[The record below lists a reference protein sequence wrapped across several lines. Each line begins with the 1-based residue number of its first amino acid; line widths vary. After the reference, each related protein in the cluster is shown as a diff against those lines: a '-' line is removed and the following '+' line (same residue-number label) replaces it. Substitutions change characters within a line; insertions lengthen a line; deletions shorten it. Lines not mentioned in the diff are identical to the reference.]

1 MQAFPWL
8 ERALRRQG
16 LYGSD
21 ASGDAASLSESPYA
35 QPISVDG
42 QTSERA
48 LREIVGFIWNNM
60 LASPLG
66 MLFPY
71 VPADATVAVQR
82 PDPSL
87 FDTEPTDELLLF
99 DDASETT
106 VDELVDVARLLDRP
120 LDVILFSL
128 AQHNANSALL
138 AFRPS
143 VGSDHDNTI
152 VPGLDREVE
161 TTSTSRVRNAFD
173 IDAEIDKDR
182 LDEGINPAFDIIEE
196 FIYEFDERDWRILV
210 ARRLTKPAVT
220 LDAVGAEFNLTR
232 ERIRQLEAIINRTIA
247 DWFAN
252 EPTIQEHSRR
262 IIGYTKRLA
271 RLADVL
277 KRFPSLT
284 EPIDDTELPTWFV
297 FDEFDDGFESDGV
310 WVAVPSLASI
320 REQIREF
327 FEENSLDPGYMKR
340 EDFLRAV
347 SDDGEE
353 AERLL
358 EFAFQS
364 GYIRLSD
371 LVLAP
376 YATALQNQAACV
388 LDARGV
394 AMSVEEIYETL
405 DTDRSIRSLSNA
417 LATDARFVR
426 SGISAWSLAS
436 WGANEYVSIS
446 EEIRK
451 ILDEHGEASL
461 EYVTDQ
467 ISTQFGVARTSVA
480 AYAGA
485 HPYEIVNGFVRLTSG
500 PAEANVRPLHKVRR
514 VYRLPDGGVAF
525 RLTATRDHLRGS
537 GSVIPKHVA
546 TLRGIAPGSS
556 EILVTNAGQQVRI
569 AWTQPQPTLSTVRAM
584 LQEIGVGVGEDFVV
598 ELRGGLALFS
608 RVGPAS
614 GDPLADIRT
623 LIGRSLEPGLT
634 LRDLSEAVDLELLTW
649 DQARAVF
656 ENRREPEV
664 AILIGDVG
672 RGGAEFLATTDV
684 AVEVSR
690 YEFSVLDP
698 EPEALTFA
706 CVAASLEEAEGKARK
721 AGFSSVL
728 LLEVRPLQNEELSA
742 YARREI
748 IENPFLG
755 PAWLP
760 LVEALADSV
769 SELRVGQFW
778 ALNVMHPLY
787 QMDAS
792 EAPYIQAIQE
802 ADGSLVAELGSPQLL
817 ETLDGHALS
826 MLELMGWEP
835 PTIEDPI
842 NYRRIFEP
850 GWNIRHVAYVAL
862 QTLVVGFGIDTRA
875 LFVPDGEA
883 ADGFDKPRRL
893 DRLSQEDGRMGFGEA
908 YGLKGLHVLWSDPA
922 EA

>member
-1 MQAFPWL
+1 M
-8 ERALRRQG
+8 
-16 LYGSD
+16 
-21 ASGDAASLSESPYA
+21 
-35 QPISVDG
+35 
-42 QTSERA
+42 
-48 LREIVGFIWNNM
+48 
-60 LASPLG
+60 ASPLG
-66 MLFPY
+66 LLFPF
-71 VPADATVAVQR
+71 VPASTIVALQR
-82 PDPSL
+82 PDPTL
-87 FDTEPTDELLLF
+87 FDPEPTDEILLF
-99 DDASETT
+99 DDASEST
-106 VDELVDVARLLDRP
+106 VDELIDVASLLDRP
-120 LDVILFSL
+120 LDVILFTL
-128 AQHNANSALL
+128 AQHNATNAVF
-138 AFRPS
+138 AFPPG
-143 VGSDHDNTI
+143 VESDHDGTI
-152 VPGLDREVE
+152 AQGTDLDAEKP
-161 TTSTSRVRNAFD
+161 STGRSRNAFD

-182 LDEGINPAFDIIEE
+182 LDEGINPAFDIIED

-220 LDAVGAEFNLTR
+220 LDAVGAELNLTR

-252 EPTIQEHSRR
+252 EPTMQEHSRR
-262 IIGYTKRLA
+262 IIGYTKSLA
-271 RLADVL
+271 RLTDVL
-277 KRFPSLT
+277 DRFPSLT
-284 EPIDDTELPTWFV
+284 EPIDDTEMPTWFV
-297 FDEFDDGFESDGV
+297 FDEFDDGFESDGI
-310 WVAVPSLASI
+310 WVAVPSLVSI
-320 REQIREF
+320 REKIREF

-340 EDFLRAV
+340 EEFLRAV

-358 EFAFQS
+358 EFAFQN
-364 GYIRLSD
+364 GYISLSD

-388 LDARGV
+388 LDARGL
-394 AMSVEEIYETL
+394 ALSVDEIYETL
-405 DTDRSIRSLSNA
+405 NTDRSIRSLSNS

-461 EYVTDQ
+461 EYVTEQ
-467 ISTQFGVARTSVA
+467 LSTRFGVARTSVS
-480 AYAGA
+480 AYASA
-485 HPYEIVNGFVRLTSG
+485 HPYEIVNGFVRFASG
-500 PAEANVRPLHKVRR
+500 PTHGNMRPLHKIRR

-546 TLRGIAPGSS
+546 ALRGIAPGSF
-556 EILVTNAGQQVRI
+556 EIFVTNAGQQVRI

-614 GDPLADIRT
+614 GDPLTDIRT
-623 LIGRSLEPGLT
+623 MIGRSLEPGLT

-664 AILIGDVG
+664 ASLLGDIE
-672 RGGAEFLATTDV
+672 RGGAEFLATTDS
-684 AVEVSR
+684 AVEISR

-698 EPEALTFA
+698 DPEALTFA

-883 ADGFDKPRRL
+883 ANGFDKPRRL

-908 YGLKGLHVLWSDPA
+908 YGLKGLHVLWSDSP
-922 EA
+922 EE